1 MKKIDIEKLKYN
13 FGRIYHLL
21 KRCKDIL
28 GEDFEITISKDG
40 VSAKVKKGYNDNK
53 EIILTA
59 MYVMYLLFVSDNYD
73 NLSKIG
79 KTLIDNQFESFG
91 EMLK

>member
-13 FGRIYHLL
+13 FGGIYHLL
-21 KRCKDIL
+21 KHCKDIL
-28 GEDFEITISKDG
+28 GEDFEITISKVG
-40 VSAKVKKGYNDNK
+40 VSAKVKKGCNDNK

-59 MYVMYLLFVSDNYD
+59 MYVTYLLFVSDNYD